1 MKKLFALCF
10 VAVSM
15 MVTMAVASLTP
26 VAAQN
31 LYAGCENANVDRD
44 NPICSNRGADATD
57 TFKNVINVILTIL
70 GIVSVIM
77 IVVGGFQYTTSGGDS
92 NKVAAAKNT
101 ILYAVIGVVVALLA
115 AFIVQYVVN
124 NVK

>member
-1 MKKLFALCF
+1 MKKLFTLCF

-15 MVTMAVASLTP
+15 MVTMAIAPLTP

-31 LYAGCENANVDRD
+31 LYAGCENIPDKDSHPVCKNQ
-44 NPICSNRGADATD
+44 GAKATD
-57 TFKNVINVILTIL
+57 TFKNVVNIILTVL

-77 IVVGGFQYTTSGGDS
+77 IVVGGFQYVTSGGDT
-92 NKVAAAKNT
+92 NKVTTAKNT
-101 ILYAVIGVVVALLA
+101 ILYSVIGVVVALLA